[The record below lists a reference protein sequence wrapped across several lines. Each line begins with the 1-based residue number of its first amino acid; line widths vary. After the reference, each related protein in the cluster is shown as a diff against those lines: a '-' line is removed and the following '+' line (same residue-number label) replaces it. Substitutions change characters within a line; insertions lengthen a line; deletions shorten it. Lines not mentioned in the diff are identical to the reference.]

1 MPANIKRLWA
11 ELYGER
17 LKAVYLFGSY
27 ARGDFDESSDEALL
41 NEIGLDFNKH
51 SAVHAAFG
59 KHFAQIKLLDP
70 KFHRWLI
77 DSFDKR
83 PIGDYGVETNLQM
96 DVVVS
101 MIHQAQEFLET
112 AKAYLGSE

>member
-1 MPANIKRLWA
+1 M
-11 ELYGER
+11 
-17 LKAVYLFGSY
+17 FFTS
-27 ARGDFDESSDEALL
+27 EALL

-59 KHFAQIKLLDP
+59 KHFAQTRLLDP

-83 PIGDYGVETNLQM
+83 LIGDYGVETNLQI

-101 MIHQAQEFLET
+101 MIHQAQEFLE
-112 AKAYLGSE
+112 AANKFLDNKSSPKVKSG